1 MFESVRGREEGKL
14 RFSKSPHPNLACQL
28 LYSYIKERIKLR
40 REGGRRRKGK
50 KKKGK
55 RSGSWV
61 EGRER
66 ECGEEENTREWEIR

>member
-50 KKKGK
+50 KKK
-55 RSGSWV
+55 
-61 EGRER
+61 RER
-66 ECGEEENTREWEIR
+66 EVEVGWRAERGNVGRKKIQESGK